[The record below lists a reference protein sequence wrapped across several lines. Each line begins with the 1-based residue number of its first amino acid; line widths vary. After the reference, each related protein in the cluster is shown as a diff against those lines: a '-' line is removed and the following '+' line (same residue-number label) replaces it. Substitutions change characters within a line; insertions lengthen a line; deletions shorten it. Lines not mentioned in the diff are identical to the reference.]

1 MAQRGI
7 QKFDMDKEF
16 LQKELERTSSWIQ
29 FADKKSGF
37 LAVYYSVFIG
47 YIITIK
53 SVIIEQLTNSV
64 CVSVFDILI
73 IALLCSITF
82 GVYHIFFSVFP
93 NLENSNSK
101 NSLFYYGHIAKLSSS
116 KYNELL
122 YSATEEGVKKH
133 LSEQIHTNSQ
143 IANKKM
149 CHVKKA
155 AQALFATA
163 GLLLLLVLFL

>member
-1 MAQRGI
+1 
-7 QKFDMDKEF
+7 MDKEF
-16 LQKELERTSSWIQ
+16 LQKELERTSNWVQ

-53 SVIIEQLTNSV
+53 SAIIEQLTNSV
-64 CVSVFDILI
+64 CMSAVDILI
-73 IALLCSITF
+73 IALLCSVAF

-101 NSLFYYGHIAKLSSS
+101 NSLFYFGYVAKLTTG
-116 KYNELL
+116 KYKELL
-122 YSATEEGVKKH
+122 SSATAEDVKDH

-149 CHVKKA
+149 EHVKKA
-155 AQALFATA
+155 SQVLFVTA